1 MESNENQ
8 YSEQKAYNPNPNARL
23 GRVLG
28 GIVLVTAGVLWLMQ
42 KAGVWFPVWM
52 FSGHMFIAVLGL
64 YIWAR
69 HAFRRPAGL
78 IVMSLGILL
87 LMGDIIPDLSL
98 GKFIWPIVIIVGG
111 IWMILSPGHAGRRFS
126 QSRWAQKKNGNFEGT
141 DFLNEEDYLN
151 STSIFAGVKKRFFSK
166 DFKGG
171 KVVCI
176 FGGTDVDLGHAEI
189 QGPITIEIAQ
199 VFGGT
204 KLILPPHWEVRSEI
218 VAIAGGV
225 EDKRYQAVGREEDV
239 NKVLILRGTVIFG
252 GIDIKSY

>member
-98 GKFIWPIVIIVGG
+98 GKFIWPILIIVGG
-111 IWMILSPGHAGRRFS
+111 IWMMLSPGHGGRRFS